1 MTARAGMLSQVDQ
14 TGIPL
19 LVARLAVGGLFIWMG
34 VAKIADPVTFL
45 KLMRQYQ
52 VLPTSM
58 PYFLNFVAVAVPW
71 IEALCGV
78 ALVLGLA
85 VRGAGLIA
93 TGMLVVFTPMILLR
107 GLELYHQGG
116 VSFCGVNF
124 DCGCGAGVIFLCHKL
139 VENVVL
145 FLLALVAALSRSRR
159 FCLENRRPRT
169 GTGFAASPE
178 NPPVA
183 D

>member
-1 MTARAGMLSQVDQ
+1 MATRQGLLSRADQ

-34 VAKIADPVTFL
+34 VAKINDPVTFL

-58 PYFLNFVAVAVPW
+58 PHFPNFVAVVVPW
-71 IEALCGV
+71 VETLCGI
-78 ALVLGLA
+78 ALVLGLF
-85 VRGAGLIA
+85 VRGAGSVA
-93 TGMLVVFTPMILLR
+93 TVMLVVFTPMILLR
-107 GLELYHQGG
+107 GLELYHQVGM
-116 VSFCGVNF
+116 SFCDVNF

-139 VENVVL
+139 LENVVL
-145 FLLALVAALSRSRR
+145 FLLALVATLSRSRR
-159 FCLENRRPRT
+159 FCLEGRRPPT
-169 GTGFAASPE
+169 GLSFAAVAESH
-178 NPPVA
+178 PVA